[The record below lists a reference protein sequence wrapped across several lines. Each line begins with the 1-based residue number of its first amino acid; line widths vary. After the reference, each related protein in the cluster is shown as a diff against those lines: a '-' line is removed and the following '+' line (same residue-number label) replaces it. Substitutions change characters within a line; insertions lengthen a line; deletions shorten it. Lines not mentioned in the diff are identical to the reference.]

1 MSYSIE
7 TRPEELIVIATFNAD
22 FNVQK
27 ETASYADE
35 LKNKL
40 EQMPGPSSL
49 ITHVDLVSAGFGDLV
64 SGLGLLTQ
72 GKLAV
77 LSHPNIKEIIVVT
90 TKDLFSLGAKALGQS
105 QYGGL
110 RVSVARTLE
119 EAIELAKQEHVS
131 R

>member
-1 MSYSIE
+1 
-7 TRPEELIVIATFNAD
+7 
-22 FNVQK
+22 
-27 ETASYADE
+27 
-35 LKNKL
+35 
-40 EQMPGPSSL
+40 
-49 ITHVDLVSAGFGDLV
+49 VDLVSAGFGDLV

-110 RVSVARTLE
+110 RVSVTRTLD
-119 EAIELAKQEHVS
+119 EALKLAKQEHIS
-131 R
+131 G